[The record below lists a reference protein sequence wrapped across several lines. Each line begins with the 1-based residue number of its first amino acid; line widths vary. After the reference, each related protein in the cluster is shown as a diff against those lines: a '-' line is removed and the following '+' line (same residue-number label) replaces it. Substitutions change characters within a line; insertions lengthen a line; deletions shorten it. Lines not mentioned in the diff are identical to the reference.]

1 MRSTKVFGWKS
12 TWELWSARCSLRRAR
27 TPNIFHS
34 QLIDRHIHKVRR
46 KPPPSMHRA
55 AACHCAK
62 PKSSS
67 SSLLMALTL
76 FSKMISMNISS
87 SSVMKITRRTQKNWI
102 ETEKDQPCCKP
113 GCVSCQQLA
122 VMRETWKPRDAQ
134 RHLEIRSFHYYLPRE
149 LQISSKDISP
159 KFAPG
164 QNEWQEG
171 RIDQKR
177 NQMQF
182 GWLNSVWG
190 NRQNGCSGRKYFLWE
205 DIGVQRNASTYYAGM
220 PVLG

>member
-1 MRSTKVFGWKS
+1 MLSSADGGQPGILPLQVFTSLAGSAITQTCPCTCKPAVNVIETRSLMRSTKVFGWKS

-34 QLIDRHIHKVRR
+34 QLIDRHIDKVRR

-102 ETEKDQPCCKP
+102 ETEKD
-113 GCVSCQQLA
+113 
-122 VMRETWKPRDAQ
+122 
-134 RHLEIRSFHYYLPRE
+134 
-149 LQISSKDISP
+149 
-159 KFAPG
+159 
-164 QNEWQEG
+164 
-171 RIDQKR
+171 
-177 NQMQF
+177 
-182 GWLNSVWG
+182 
-190 NRQNGCSGRKYFLWE
+190 
-205 DIGVQRNASTYYAGM
+205 
-220 PVLG
+220 